1 MPFTMDKAVPGYKR
15 LNDAPPGGTWKLARL
30 APPPSGS
37 TYHRPSARVLEL
49 LGAEYILAVDIE
61 THDWKE
67 ERKGDRHAGHYG
79 KYGFFCRC
87 NPEDLP
93 YARIVQIG
101 WNLGYVRDIPTKKE
115 YVIKPEGF
123 CVSEKATAV
132 HGIIQ
137 EIALSLGSE
146 LRDTLQELMA
156 DVRICAER
164 GGRVVAYQLEHR
176 A

>member
-1 MPFTMDKAVPGYKR
+1 MPFTIDKAVPGFKR
-15 LNDAPPGGTWKLARL
+15 VNDAPPGGMWKLARL
-30 APPPSGS
+30 APPSS
-37 TYHRPSARVLEL
+37 CFSSQKPSARIVEL
-49 LGAEYILAVDIE
+49 LGAEYILAVDTE

-87 NPEDLP
+87 NPQDLP

-101 WNLGYVRDIPTKKE
+101 WNLGYVRDVPTKKE
-115 YVIKPEGF
+115 YLIKPEGF
-123 CVSEKATAV
+123 CVSEKATGV
-132 HGIIQ
+132 HGITQ
-137 EIALSLGSE
+137 EVALSLGRE

-164 GGRVVAYQLEHR
+164 GGRVVAHQLEHL